1 MSAFRLKSANSNTH
15 ATLATTATDA
25 TLATTAT
32 DSTDAPQ
39 IRPHPPYAPCSPC
52 LPHPSSSRNADIA
65 ASVACQWTSIP
76 FEAFA

>member
-25 TLATTAT
+25 THATLATTAT

-39 IRPHPPYAPCSPC
+39 IRPRPPYPLCSP
-52 LPHPSSSRNADIA
+52 PSRNADIP
-65 ASVACQWTSIP
+65 ASVACGVV
-76 FEAFA
+76 EVLEYR